1 MDRKRV
7 TSTCTG
13 TAHVTYRDAKR
24 RSHSNK
30 KLMSESQV
38 DTDAF
43 RRILSKAVLLS
54 KAALRMWSKL
64 PLEQQQMI
72 MPLLNFSQDIME
84 ESVVFGHGLAKDVD
98 MYALTYTADYVLN
111 ISGHLQGIRECQ
123 TMLRNYSG
131 RLRKGYRAKAEE
143 MLSSNQQLIEDIE
156 DELER
161 SYDDVKQMEI
171 LQFHS
176 RVGVRDARENWS
188 KFKSKVLP
196 FLDDPVPNTSDNC
209 IEISDESG
217 KERGDMEASL
227 FTRKSKRKRH
237 RVNNKAKESERPSRS
252 NMTFQ

>member
-1 MDRKRV
+1 
-7 TSTCTG
+7 
-13 TAHVTYRDAKR
+13 
-24 RSHSNK
+24 
-30 KLMSESQV
+30 
-38 DTDAF
+38 
-43 RRILSKAVLLS
+43 
-54 KAALRMWSKL
+54 
-64 PLEQQQMI
+64 
-72 MPLLNFSQDIME
+72 
-84 ESVVFGHGLAKDVD
+84 
-98 MYALTYTADYVLN
+98 MYALTYTADYILN

-143 MLSSNQQLIEDIE
+143 MLSSNQHLIDDIE
-156 DELER
+156 DELNR
-161 SYDDVKQMEI
+161 SYDDAKQMEI
-171 LQFHS
+171 LEFHS
-176 RVGVRDARENWS
+176 GVGVRDVRENWS

-217 KERGDMEASL
+217 KEGGDMEASL